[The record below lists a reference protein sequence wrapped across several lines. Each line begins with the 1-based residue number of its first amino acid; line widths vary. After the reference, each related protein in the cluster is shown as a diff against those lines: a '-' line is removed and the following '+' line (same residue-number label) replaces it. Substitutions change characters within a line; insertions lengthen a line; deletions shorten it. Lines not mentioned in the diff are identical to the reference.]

1 MGVKFDFKMNGVNLN
16 KKDLNDALRQ
26 HLKGEL
32 ASVVQAVEFGA
43 DKASKECAH
52 KLLEASKMLVPV
64 GDDDA
69 KASRGNVAR
78 MAKYGNFMS
87 EPFMDRAKELAINVV
102 KHATKGE
109 YFQFRK
115 ANGRYGKWNYVKYD
129 NRTRKYEH
137 KGGSL
142 KDSGMVRSLRDD
154 ANDNHKK
161 IIGYKVSYDTRRTD
175 PRSFVNNF
183 NYAII
188 QHEDSTLKHKVG
200 KHHFLSVPYSL
211 MESEFREYMTEETK
225 KAIKGRK
232 RGGK

>member
-1 MGVKFDFKMNGVNLN
+1 MNIKVKLNGVNLDPEELEKSL
-16 KKDLNDALRQ
+16 KKFFKA
-26 HLKGEL
+26 EL
-32 ASVVQAVEFGA
+32 TSVVQAVEFGA
-43 DKASKECAH
+43 DKASKECAN
-52 KLLEASKMLVPV
+52 KLLEASQMLVPV

-115 ANGRYGKWNYVKYD
+115 ANGLYGKWNYVKYD

-142 KDSGMVRSLRDD
+142 KESGMVRSLRDD
-154 ANDNHKK
+154 VNNNHRK

-183 NYAII
+183 NYAIK
-188 QHEDSTLKHKVG
+188 QHEDSTLKHKEG
-200 KHHFLSVPYSL
+200 KDHFLKTPFTL
-211 MESEFREYMTEETK
+211 MEAEFSAYILAETRK
-225 KAIKGRK
+225 SVKGRK

>member
-1 MGVKFDFKMNGVNLN
+1 MKIDVKLNGVNLN
-16 KKDLNDALRQ
+16 KKDLNRALKQ
-26 HLKGEL
+26 FLKEEL
-32 ASVVQAVEFGA
+32 TSVVQAVEFGA

-52 KLLEASKMLVPV
+52 KLLEASQMLVPV

-69 KASRGNVAR
+69 EASRGNVAR

-87 EPFMDRAKELAINVV
+87 EPFIERAKELAINVIGQTN
-102 KHATKGE
+102 AE

-115 ANGRYGKWNYVKYD
+115 ANGRYAKRNYVKYE
-129 NRTRKYEH
+129 NRTRKYDH

-142 KDSGMVRSLRDD
+142 KESGMVRSLRDD
-154 ANDNHKK
+154 VNNNHRK

-183 NYAII
+183 NYAIK
-188 QHEDSTLKHKVG
+188 QHEDSTLKHKEG

-211 MESEFREYMTEETK
+211 MEAEFREYIAEETK
-225 KAIKGRK
+225 KSIERRK
-232 RGGK
+232 RGRK